1 MRILQINCVYN
12 KGSTGRIMGDIHT
25 YLRAQGHESFILY
38 GRGAK
43 TDDPDVYKTCGEIYA
58 KANKLL
64 CRLTGLMYGG
74 CRLSTRRLIGY
85 IKKLQPD
92 VVHLHCING
101 NFVNIYRLIQW
112 LKRSGIPT
120 VLTLHA
126 EFMHTAN
133 CVHAYACDKWQNG
146 CGRCPVYRR
155 ETGSLLFD
163 RTAASWKKM
172 RRAFDGFERLTVVSV
187 SPWLQQRA
195 DMSPFFADKNS
206 CVVLNGLDTSV
217 FKRYDTAA
225 LRDELGLGDERVVF
239 HATPNFNQ
247 NPDNVKGGHYVLQLA
262 QRLAGQNV
270 RFVVAGPYPAD
281 LCVPDNVLLLGNVSD
296 KVRLAKLYAMADVTL
311 LTSKAETFSMIVAES
326 LACGTPIVGFCAGA
340 PEQIT
345 LPAFSTFVPHGDTD
359 ALCAALRSWL
369 QQSPER
375 ALISSAAHQ
384 KYANQRMCEQYLS
397 VYQQASADNPP
408 IER

>member
-1 MRILQINCVYN
+1 MRILQINCVYG
-12 KGSTGRIMGDIHT
+12 KGSTGRIMGDIHAH
-25 YLRAQGHESFILY
+25 LRAQGHESFILY
-38 GRGAK
+38 GRGTK

-112 LKRSGIPT
+112 LKCSGIPT

-133 CVHAYACDKWQNG
+133 CAYAYECEKWKTG
-146 CGRCPVYRR
+146 CGSCPVYRR

-163 RTAASWKKM
+163 RTAASWEKM
-172 RRAFDGFERLTVVSV
+172 RRAFDGFERLTLVSV

-195 DMSPFFADKNS
+195 EQSPFLGDKNN
-206 CVVLNGLDTSV
+206 VVILNGLDRSV
-217 FKRYDTAA
+217 FKRCDTDA
-225 LRDELGLGDERVVF
+225 LRRELGIGDGERIVF
-239 HATPNFNQ
+239 HATPNFSQ
-247 NPDNVKGGHYVLQLA
+247 HPQHIKGGRYVVELA
-262 QRLAGQNV
+262 RRLVGQNI
-270 RFVVAGPYPAD
+270 RFVVAGPYPDD
-281 LCVPDNVLLLGNVSD
+281 LSAPDNLLLLGNVSD
-296 KVRLAKLYAMADVTL
+296 KQRLAQLYSMADVTL

-326 LACGTPIVGFCAGA
+326 LCCGTPIVGFCAGA
-340 PEQIT
+340 PEQIA
-345 LPAFSTFVPHGDTD
+345 LPDFSAFVPYGDTD
-359 ALCAALRSWL
+359 ALCNTLLARLE
-369 QQSPER
+369 QSPDRER
-375 ALISSAAHQ
+375 ISAAAHQ
-384 KYANQRMCEQYLS
+384 KYAEQTMCEQYLS
-397 VYQQASADNPP
+397 IYQKMKK
-408 IER
+408 